1 MFDRLNV
8 TINGIEQ
15 EIPKGTTLEELT
27 KEYTAEGSYPV
38 ILAKVNNRIRE
49 LNYSVVKNK
58 NIEFLDWST
67 AAGNKAYINGLLF
80 LVSYAVKE
88 LYGKT
93 AEIYVLHSIDKGIYI
108 ETNFE
113 LDENKVYEIE
123 NKMREIV
130 SKDMSITKVE
140 VDKNDAIAYFT
151 DMNDLVKV
159 KVMRYV
165 TNSTVTLY
173 RLGDLYDYF
182 YYYMPTSTG
191 KLTQFGLTFL
201 SNEGFVLRFPTV
213 FIPNEVKEYKH
224 SENIFSIFKEC
235 QELNKTLN
243 INNSADLNE
252 YVSNGKIA
260 DLIRISELIQN
271 NKLFE
276 LVRKI
281 YEEKDRIKIILIAGP
296 SSSGKTTTSRKLCL
310 FFQSFGMKPI
320 TISMDDYFV
329 ERHQTPVKENG
340 EPDFECL
347 EAVDIDL
354 FDKQIS
360 ELLEGKE
367 VTVPTFNFVYGKKE
381 FNNTIQLNEDNIIII
396 EGIHALNDNILT
408 NIPRENKFKIYL
420 SALTELNIDNH
431 NKISTTDHRLLR
443 RIIRD
448 NRTRGYNV
456 ENTLKIWPSVREGEE
471 KHIFPFQYTPDITV
485 NTALLYEIGV
495 LKTYVEPLL
504 YSVDSDSEYYEE
516 AKRLLNFLR
525 NFLPIP
531 SDSIPQDSI
540 LREFIGGSCFHD

>member
-1 MFDRLNV
+1 MFDRLKV

-27 KEYTAEGSYPV
+27 KEYNTDSSRPI

-58 NIEFLDWST
+58 NIEFLDWSS

-108 ETNFE
+108 ETSFE
-113 LDENKVYEIE
+113 LDENKVQEIE
-123 NKMREIV
+123 NKMHEV
-130 SKDMSITKVE
+130 VNKDMSITKVE
-140 VDKNDAIAYFT
+140 VDKNDAISYYT

-159 KVMRYV
+159 KVMRYI

-191 KLTQFGLTFL
+191 KLTQFGLTYL
-201 SNEGFVLRFPTV
+201 SKEGFVLRFPTV
-213 FIPNEVKEYKH
+213 YMPNEVKDYKH
-224 SENIFSIFKEC
+224 SENIFYIFKQC
-235 QELNKTLN
+235 QELNKTLG

-252 YVSNGKIA
+252 YVSNGKIS
-260 DLIRISELIQN
+260 DLIRISELVQN

-276 LVRKI
+276 LVKEI

-310 FFQSFGMKPI
+310 FFESFGMKPI

-329 ERHQTPVKENG
+329 ERGETPVKENG

-347 EAVDIDL
+347 EAVDINL

-360 ELLEGKE
+360 EMLEGKE
-367 VTVPTFNFVYGKKE
+367 VTIPTFNFVYGKKE
-381 FNNTIQLNEDNIIII
+381 FNKTIKVNDDNIIII
-396 EGIHALNDNILT
+396 EGIHALNDKILT

-420 SALTELNIDNH
+420 SALTELNVDNH

-471 KHIFPFQYTPDITV
+471 KHIFPFQYTPDTTV
-485 NTALLYEIGV
+485 NTALIYEIGV

-531 SDSIPQDSI
+531 ADSIPQDSI